1 MAVYYVYIMA
11 SKTGTLYVG
20 STGDLEHRVKQHK
33 KKEVEGF
40 AKKYDVDRLIYFEE
54 VGDKSAA
61 IRRERQIKAWRREK
75 KVDLVGTM
83 NPGWCDLSEGGT
95 ETRKIM

>member
-20 STGDLEHRVKQHK
+20 STGGLEHRVKQHK

-54 VGDKSAA
+54 VEDKSAA
-61 IRRERQIKAWRREK
+61 IRRERQIKAWSRAK
-75 KVDLVGTM
+75 KVKLIDSI
-83 NPGWCDLSEGGT
+83 NRDWEDLSRGW
-95 ETRKIM
+95 

>member
-20 STGDLEHRVKQHK
+20 STGGLEHRVKQHK

-40 AKKYDVDRLIYFEE
+40 AKKYGVDRLIYFEE
-54 VGDKSAA
+54 VEDKSAA
-61 IRRERQIKAWRREK
+61 IRRERQIKAWSRAK
-75 KVDLVGTM
+75 KVKLIDSI
-83 NPGWCDLSEGGT
+83 NRDWEDLS
-95 ETRKIM
+95 RDW

>member
-20 STGDLEHRVKQHK
+20 STGGLEHRVKQHK

-54 VGDKSAA
+54 VEDKSAA
-61 IRRERQIKAWRREK
+61 IRRERQIKAWSRAK
-75 KVDLVGTM
+75 KVKLIDSI
-83 NPGWCDLSEGGT
+83 NRDWEDLS
-95 ETRKIM
+95 RDW

>member
-20 STGDLEHRVKQHK
+20 STGGLEHRVKQHK

-54 VGDKSAA
+54 VEDKSAA
-61 IRRERQIKAWRREK
+61 IRRERQIKAWSRAK
-75 KVDLVGTM
+75 KVKLIDSINRDWEDLY
-83 NPGWCDLSEGGT
+83 NQQIASH
-95 ETRKIM
+95 RSQ